1 MGLSWRSS
9 SGRGV
14 GHGGVTNVNVNVDVN
29 AAMPPLMMQIV
40 MGREREINRSGLGWG
55 LVF

>member
-14 GHGGVTNVNVNVDVN
+14 GHGGVADVVVNVDVN

-40 MGREREINRSGLGWG
+40 MGKEREINRSGLGWG